1 MSASRSVG
9 APRQAV
15 ILATILGFHVGAGL
29 LVMDGFHP
37 RLKWL
42 KPAPPH
48 IYYELPKAQSPVP
61 VAPQRPGPVDYG
73 LPELPDPA
81 VPIPDFRSFAAPPD
95 EPRSGA
101 GPAPGSGPD
110 MPPPDSHGPSLRMR
124 DNRLAALID
133 ACYPSASRRLAE
145 EGRVVVHVRVDAAGR
160 AAAWNLVER
169 SGFARLDAA
178 AGCVVRRLEF
188 VPGRHDGTAVEASAR
203 LPIVF
208 RLD

>member
-1 MSASRSVG
+1 MSASRN
-9 APRQAV
+9 ARTPRQAA
-15 ILATILGFHVGAGL
+15 ILATILGLHVGAGL
-29 LVMDGFHP
+29 LVMHGFVP
-37 RLKWL
+37 RGTWL
-42 KPAPPH
+42 MPAPSH
-48 IYYELPKAQSPVP
+48 IYYELPKAQSPMP
-61 VAPQRPGPVDYG
+61 VAPQRPGPVDFG
-73 LPELPDPA
+73 LPDVPEPA
-81 VPIPDFRSFAAPPD
+81 VPIPDIRSFAAPPD
-95 EPRSGA
+95 AAGSGSGREA
-101 GPAPGSGPD
+101 GPGAD
-110 MPPPDSHGPSLRMR
+110 MTPPDIHGPSLRMR

-145 EGRVVVHVRVDAAGR
+145 QGRVVVHLRVDAAGR

-178 AGCVVRRLEF
+178 AGCVIRRLEF